1 MHAATFQRGFAG
13 RIGETHLH
21 PGLKLRCC
29 PDSDRGILPSAVVRF
44 NRTAEVHKQKHT
56 RHVHVGTRNLL
67 PPEHITSPGSS
78 AAFEQRRS
86 ALKPCHS
93 ANTWHPSGI
102 IKTGHA
108 PEPPSFTAPS
118 YPPPPPPSQRS
129 LATVSAP
136 SPLLPLLLPI
146 TLTPPSAWNGADR
159 KRPKVLVR
167 GQNRLS
173 ARRLMADGEDEGAK
187 APSRPPSEGRRAAA
201 SARINTTM

>member
-56 RHVHVGTRNLL
+56 RHVHVRTRNLL

-118 YPPPPPPSQRS
+118 YPPHPTLPTLPGNSIRS
-129 LATVSAP
+129 V
-136 SPLLPLLLPI
+136 
-146 TLTPPSAWNGADR
+146 
-159 KRPKVLVR
+159 
-167 GQNRLS
+167 
-173 ARRLMADGEDEGAK
+173 
-187 APSRPPSEGRRAAA
+187 AA
-201 SARINTTM
+201 SSTSPANHTYSTICLEWR